1 MLLFPNRCSI
11 PARAQLRVRIV
22 MRLYILVFFSTGQ
35 NVCFRLCFLCA
46 LLFFRMLFGVLW
58 SIRICYLF
66 SVILEIFCIVLLNSE
81 RILLDGVHYP
91 EKILVV
97 YMCWV
102 LLGFV
107 WLRFWWL
114 MVLYRV
120 DWFQILAILFYFLRN
135 YVIPRHAVFYI
146 GIKMLSA

>member
-1 MLLFPNRCSI
+1 MHMLLFPNRCSI
-11 PARAQLRVRIV
+11 PARALLRVRIV
-22 MRLYILVFFSTGQ
+22 MRLYVPMFFSTGQ
-35 NVCFRLCFLCA
+35 SAYFRLCFLCA

-58 SIRICYLF
+58 SIRIYYIF
-66 SVILEIFCIVLLNSE
+66 SEILKRFCIVLLNSG

-91 EKILVV
+91 GKILVV

-120 DWFQILAILFYFLRN
+120 D
-135 YVIPRHAVFYI
+135 
-146 GIKMLSA
+146 